1 MTDQLGLG
9 FEAPLPVPPAL
20 RPMLARTVAGPFDSP
35 DHRFEPV
42 WGGLRVLIRIEAAD
56 DGVGGVGAGTATLV
70 DEAGRTLAVD
80 LPELDGVAVRIAA
93 RSAVL
98 EAELVATDAR
108 GRPDAVALEA
118 RLRGG
123 SGSRVAVLVADLLDL
138 DGRSLLAWPL
148 DRRLATLKSV
158 LRPGDELLAI
168 PSIVGEGRALFDAVA
183 AQGLAGV
190 RARHR
195 ASPYLPGVRSRLWRF
210 VPVEPGAAADGIG
223 SGAPDD
229 PGDPGDARS
238 GASATPVLALIRR
251 LPLGFDD

>member
-9 FEAPLPVPPAL
+9 FDAPLPVPPAL
-20 RPMLARTVAGPFDSP
+20 RPMLARVATAPFDSP

-56 DGVGGVGAGTATLV
+56 DGAGGVGSGSATLV
-70 DEAGRTLAVD
+70 DEAGRTLVVT
-80 LPELDGVAVRIAA
+80 LPELDGIAVRIAA
-93 RSAVL
+93 RSAIL

-108 GRPDAVALEA
+108 GRPDPEALA
-118 RLRGG
+118 SRLRGEPG
-123 SGSRVAVLVADLLDL
+123 PRVAVLVADLLDV

-148 DRRLATLKSV
+148 DRRLGALKAILHS
-158 LRPGDELLAI
+158 GDELLAI
-168 PSIVGEGRALFDAVA
+168 PSIVGEGRALFEAVA

-210 VPVEPGAAADGIG
+210 VPVVAATGGTRSAASDGADNAV
-223 SGAPDD
+223 
-229 PGDPGDARS
+229 S

-251 LPLGFDD
+251 LPLGLDD